1 VWDVPLHA
9 AVQRPNA
16 AVLSDIGVRD
26 HRNPATADLD
36 HPKLDP
42 DVGRANVEDN
52 PLNRF
57 AFKVT
62 SLRNIAVTAPYM
74 HNGVF
79 RTLDEVVE
87 FYDRGGGVGI
97 GLTLPY
103 QSLPTTPLELTAAE
117 KKDLVAFLGALTDTI
132 PVSVRT
138 KGRRPNGEESPSR

>member
-1 VWDVPLHA
+1 MTVFLGRAKCGTCHFMPLFNGLTPPFY
-9 AVQRPNA
+9 RN
-16 AVLSDIGVRD
+16 SESEIIGV
-26 HRNPATADLD
+26 PASADLD

-62 SLRNIAVTAPYM
+62 SLRNVAVTAPYM

-79 RTLDEVVE
+79 KTLEDVVE

-97 GLTLPY
+97 GLDIPY
-103 QSLPTTPLELTAAE
+103 QSLPTTPLKLTAAE
-117 KKDLVAFLGALTDTI
+117 KKDLVAFLNTLTDTI
-132 PVSVRT
+132 PKSIR
-138 KGRRPNGEESPSR
+138 